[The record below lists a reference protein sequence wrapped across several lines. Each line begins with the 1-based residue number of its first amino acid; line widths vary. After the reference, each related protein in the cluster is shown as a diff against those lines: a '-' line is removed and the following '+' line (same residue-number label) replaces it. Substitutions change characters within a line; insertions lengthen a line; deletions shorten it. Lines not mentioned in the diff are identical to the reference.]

1 MPLEERRRRAWVTN
15 IETGRAVV
23 FVTFE
28 GGRAIKEGANHAES
42 SVPKVG
48 LEPTRVLPHR
58 ILSPARLP
66 YSWYWKHVAVMI
78 KGLDF
83 KAITIPPRSV
93 YIAVALG

>member
-15 IETGRAVV
+15 IETGRAVA

-48 LEPTRVLPHR
+48 LEPTRVLP
-58 ILSPARLP
+58 SP
-66 YSWYWKHVAVMI
+66 
-78 KGLDF
+78 DF
-83 KAITIPPRSV
+83 ESGTSAIVVVLETRCGG
-93 YIAVALG
+93 A